1 MRAGNFR
8 DHFSEMRRRFEN
20 LGGDSPAKR
29 YQSENPWELM
39 GYFAGISGAHMKV
52 PGRPKAVLGE
62 RFWGDI
68 NVRGGVIAVNA
79 CDSGS
84 WEVVVQIWV
93 GMGKGECKGKGRM
106 KMKIQNENEDWDETL
121 WRG

>member
-1 MRAGNFR
+1 MFEIESNFIFFYLFEFFYLMESQIPDPDRSR
-8 DHFSEMRRRFEN
+8 DRDPRPETSIVN
-20 LGGDSPAKR
+20 LK
-29 YQSENPWELM
+29 
-39 GYFAGISGAHMKV
+39 F

-62 RFWGDI
+62 RFWRDI

-106 KMKIQNENEDWDETL
+106 KMKIENEDWHETL

>member
-1 MRAGNFR
+1 MMFK
-8 DHFSEMRRRFEN
+8 F
-20 LGGDSPAKR
+20 
-29 YQSENPWELM
+29 
-39 GYFAGISGAHMKV
+39 

-84 WEVVVQIWV
+84 WEVVVQIWI

-106 KMKIQNENEDWDETL
+106 KMKIENEFEDWHETL